1 MNSRTRRALLAT
13 LSGSGLI
20 LSAGCLGDE
29 LGGNNEQSIDF
40 ELQKSGHHDAPADEE
55 DIYHDVRWHND
66 SEQALASI
74 EGLFW
79 RSSVEQDDVEAFISD
94 TEFDDEELLEIRS
107 YTPRIADDD
116 IEVET
121 LAYDDEEIRGAAHV
135 ITTDEMSPAEVG
147 WPSALAR
154 YEVAAD
160 MPTTMRF
167 EITDGRETPEEITFE
182 RE

>member
-1 MNSRTRRALLAT
+1 MNGRPRRALLAA
-13 LSGSGLI
+13 LGGSGFV

-29 LGGNNEQSIDF
+29 LGGDNEQSIDF
-40 ELQKSGHHDAPADEE
+40 ELQKSGHHNPGADEE
-55 DIYHDVRWHND
+55 EIYHDLLCHND
-66 SEQALASI
+66 SDQALASI
-74 EGLFW
+74 EELVWGT
-79 RSSVEQDDVEAFISD
+79 VEQSDVEAFISD

-135 ITTDEMSPAEVG
+135 ITTDEMSPAEEG

-160 MPTTMRF
+160 MPTAMRF
-167 EITDGRETPEEITFE
+167 EITDGRETTEEITLE